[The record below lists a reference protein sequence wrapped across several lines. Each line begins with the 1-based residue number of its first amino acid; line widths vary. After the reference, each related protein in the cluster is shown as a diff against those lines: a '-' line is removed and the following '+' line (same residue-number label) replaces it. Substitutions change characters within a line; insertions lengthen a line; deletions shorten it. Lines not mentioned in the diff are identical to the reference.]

1 MYTIIKYDSTYY
13 KQWNDFVAKSKNG
26 TFLFH
31 RDFME
36 YHSDRFQ
43 DFSLLVF
50 DKNTL
55 VAILPA
61 NIKDNEV
68 YSHQGLTYGGLIY
81 SEKAK
86 LSSIITAFG
95 SLLKYLAENG
105 IVKLHVKLVPAIY
118 HKSPSDE
125 FIYALFL
132 VNAKLVRRDSLAV
145 YDQINKPTFSK
156 DRKKCI
162 KRAEN
167 NNLKIVEETE
177 FELFWNEILIP
188 NMQKKHRVKPIHTA
202 QEIKILQQKFPKN
215 IRHFNVYHED
225 KIVAGT
231 TIFITDTVIHPQH
244 ISGNENKN
252 QLGSLDFLYNYLIT
266 DVFKDEKYF
275 DFGISNEEQGRKLNE
290 GLIFWKESF
299 GARTIVQDFYEVN
312 TANYNLL
319 DEVLI

>member
-1 MYTIIKYDSTYY
+1 MYNIIKYDSTYY
-13 KQWNDFVAKSKNG
+13 NQWNDFVAKSKNG

-31 RDFME
+31 REFME
-36 YHSDRFQ
+36 YHSDRFK
-43 DFSLLVF
+43 DFSLLIF
-50 DKNTL
+50 DENNL

-61 NIKDNEV
+61 NEKDDEV
-68 YSHQGLTYGGLIY
+68 YSHQGLTYGGLVY

-86 LSSIITAFG
+86 LSSIIIAFG
-95 SLLKYLAENG
+95 SMLKYLNQNG
-105 IVKLHVKLVPAIY
+105 IEKLHVKLIPSIY

-125 FIYALFL
+125 FSYALFL
-132 VNAKLVRRDSLAV
+132 ANAKLVRRDSLAV
-145 YDQINKPTFSK
+145 YDQTNKPPFSK

-162 KRAEN
+162 IKAKRN
-167 NNLKIVEETE
+167 DLKIVEETE

-188 NMQKKHRVKPIHTA
+188 NMKKKHGVKPIHTA
-202 QEIKILQQKFPKN
+202 QEIKTLQQKFPKS

-252 QLGSLDFLYNYLIT
+252 KLGSLDFLYNYLIT
-266 DVFKDEKYF
+266 EVFKDEKYF

-299 GARTIVQDFYEVN
+299 GARTIVQDFYSIETKN
-312 TANYNLL
+312 HMLL
-319 DEVLI
+319 EGVFI